1 MQLGRS
7 WEDRLRKTEYSAA
20 QYCKVLLTVNL
31 LSSARKHIKNATERE
46 KLSTEKKLMY
56 WTFVRLSLAKKL
68 SFWPNLLYLFPGW
81 AEKAEKSWLPFF
93 VEKAAQWCFS
103 ASAAHLLLPKMVVVY
118 QMSNGIISIITKSSR
133 LVHHN
138 FGTLV
143 PNQKVVAQE
152 NDQSNRRYWD
162 VRNPKTFVAEQE
174 LQWMSFTTKKSHFVP
189 KIVKVGWVRW
199 SELQNL
205 KS

>member
-1 MQLGRS
+1 MLLLHSIAKFCSLSICSALQENTSKMQLRERN
-7 WEDRLRKTEYSAA
+7 WEGWEEAD
-20 QYCKVLLTVNL
+20 VLDICETQ
-31 LSSARKHIKNATERE
+31 LSK
-46 KLSTEKKLMY
+46 
-56 WTFVRLSLAKKL
+56 KKL

>member
-1 MQLGRS
+1 
-7 WEDRLRKTEYSAA
+7 
-20 QYCKVLLTVNL
+20 
-31 LSSARKHIKNATERE
+31 
-46 KLSTEKKLMY
+46 
-56 WTFVRLSLAKKL
+56 
-68 SFWPNLLYLFPGW
+68 
-81 AEKAEKSWLPFF
+81 
-93 VEKAAQWCFS
+93 
-103 ASAAHLLLPKMVVVY
+103 MVVVY

-138 FGTLV
+138 FGTYLL

-189 KIVKVGWVRW
+189 KIVKVG
-199 SELQNL
+199 
-205 KS
+205 